1 MKVNLHPIK
10 LTSTHKVLMDAYYG
24 KQAKLQ
30 NRAKL
35 PWIVWKGVEKYA

>member
-1 MKVNLHPIK
+1 VLPKAIHYIRMKVNLHPIK

-30 NRAKL
+30 NRA
-35 PWIVWKGVEKYA
+35 